1 MSKSKSRKKAK
12 AVQAGPPEKQEG
24 GCPDS
29 DRREAMKKL
38 GKFAAC
44 TAPAMLALLL
54 PKESKAELSTP

>member
-1 MSKSKSRKKAK
+1 VSKSKSKAK
-12 AVQAGPPEKQEG
+12 KHAVQARSPKKRES

-29 DRREAMKKL
+29 NRREAVKKL

-54 PKESKAELSTP
+54 PKESKAGLSVE